1 MSDERHRARGK
12 IALPESGTAEEIL
25 ALLGKK
31 LPRSSEQILEFA
43 DLTAQLSHEESA
55 PAVEMVT
62 LLLFDLSRE
71 TYGIP
76 VTRVLEILRV
86 GEITRVPGAP
96 PHVRGIINVRGRI
109 LPAVELRTRITLGE
123 LAITEAAR
131 LVVVEASG
139 RTLGILVDRVRDIV
153 HVARHDFGAPP
164 RELSAEATDY
174 VSAVGKVAE
183 RLVLLVDLER
193 ALRLPKSQVVE
204 LERGR
209 EGNEGQP

>member
-1 MSDERHRARGK
+1 
-12 IALPESGTAEEIL
+12 
-25 ALLGKK
+25 
-31 LPRSSEQILEFA
+31 LPRSSEQLLEFA
-43 DLTAQLSHEESA
+43 DLTAQLSHEQSA
-55 PAVEMVT
+55 SAVELVT

-96 PHVRGIINVRGRI
+96 LHVRGIINVRGRI
-109 LPAVELRTRITLGE
+109 LPVVELRTRITLGE
-123 LAITEAAR
+123 LELSDAAR
-131 LVVVEASG
+131 VVVVEASG

-153 HVARHDFGAPP
+153 HVARHDFGPPP
-164 RELSAEATDY
+164 RELAAETTDY

-193 ALRLPKSQVVE
+193 ALRLPRSQLTE

-209 EGNEGQP
+209 EGNEELP